1 MNDTITIREK
11 PRSDGSNRNASIH
24 QVSINIQEK
33 QQQPQ
38 SRIAVV
44 IPTRNNELTIGSIV
58 LLARQHAGHVIVVD
72 DASHDRTIDIAQQA
86 GAVVIPA
93 GYTGGRVN
101 AILTGCKHALGV
113 SCTTVVFLDVTGSH
127 LIRDIPRLTAPV
139 IAGEADLVIG
149 SRTLMGRKGIPPY
162 LFDEAGNNHTPPN
175 TCRVFYN
182 SDPGSPFRALSVR
195 AVCLL
200 DLLPDSDQFEP
211 EMVTLFLRKGL
222 AVQEIPVKPRV
233 ALSSAISDNTPRY
246 RDKLI
251 GVVVPAYNEELLI
264 GDTLA
269 GIPEFIAR
277 IYVVNDHSTD
287 RTQAVIDYYAKH
299 DTSVV
304 SIQHEVNRGVGAA
317 IVTGYKKALEEG
329 MDIVAVMAGD
339 FQMDPAFLP
348 ELLDPIVDRKCDYTM
363 GNRIANPRYRAGMS
377 TWRFIG
383 NSTLTMLTKIASGY
397 WQMMDPQNGYTAIS
411 SRALNQ
417 INLERVY
424 PRYGYCNDILVKLNV
439 ESFRIMNVPHPS
451 RYGLEKSGIKYSTYI
466 VNVSF
471 LLLRDFLWRLKKK
484 YMVLNFHPLVFF
496 YVGGSLLTLLGLLG
510 GLYALHYK
518 FIQHQPVFI
527 PGIASLIAL
536 SIGLQTVFFAMFF
549 DMQQEKTSN
558 GWY

>member
-1 MNDTITIREK
+1 MSDTMPQPVLPLKETERPHITQSAADK
-11 PRSDGSNRNASIH
+11 GNAK
-24 QVSINIQEK
+24 K
-33 QQQPQ
+33 QPP

-44 IPTRNNELTIGSIV
+44 IPTHNNESTIGSLI
-58 LLARQHAGHVIVVD
+58 LLARQCTRHIIVAD
-72 DASHDRTIDIAQQA
+72 DASHDRTVDIAQNA
-86 GAVVIPA
+86 GADVVPA

-101 AILTGCKHALGV
+101 AILSGCKHALGID
-113 SCTTVVFLDVTGSH
+113 CTVVVILDSTSSH
-127 LIRDIPRLTAPV
+127 VIREIPRIAAPV
-139 IAGEADLVIG
+139 LAGQADLVIG
-149 SRTLMGRKGIPPY
+149 SRYLMSRKGIPPY
-162 LFDEAGNNHTPPN
+162 HFDAAGNNHAPPG
-175 TCRVFYN
+175 TCPVFYN
-182 SDPGSPFRALSVR
+182 SDPGSPFRALSIR
-195 AVCLL
+195 AICLL

-211 EMVTLFLRKGL
+211 AMVTLFARKGL
-222 AVQEIPVKPRV
+222 VIQEIPVKLQVSWSP
-233 ALSSAISDNTPRY
+233 AIGDNAPQY

-251 GVVVPAYNEELLI
+251 GVVVPAYNVELLV

-269 GIPEFIAR
+269 GVPEFVAR

-287 RTQAVIDYYAKH
+287 RTQQVIDYYAQH
-299 DTSVV
+299 DTSIVP
-304 SIQHEVNRGVGAA
+304 IQHEVNRGVGTS

-383 NSTLTMLTKIASGY
+383 NSILTMLTKIASGY

-417 INLERVY
+417 INLETVY

-439 ESFRIMNVPHPS
+439 ESFRIMNIPHPS

-484 YMVLNFHPLVFF
+484 YIVLSFHPLVFF
-496 YVGGSLLTLLGLLG
+496 YVGGSLLTLMGLLG

>member
-1 MNDTITIREK
+1 MEK
-11 PRSDGSNRNASIH
+11 DSL
-24 QVSINIQEK
+24 
-33 QQQPQ
+33 

-44 IPTRNNELTIGSIV
+44 IPAHNNELTIGSIV
-58 LLARQHAGHVIVVD
+58 LLACRYAGHVIVVD
-72 DASHDRTIDIAQQA
+72 DASHDRTVDIAQHA

-101 AILTGCKHALGV
+101 AILTGCKYALGFDY
-113 SCTTVVFLDVTGSH
+113 TAVVFLDVNGSH
-127 LIRDIPRLTAPV
+127 LIRDIPWLAAPV

-149 SRTLMGRKGIPPY
+149 SRYLMGRKGIPPY
-162 LFDEAGNNHTPPN
+162 LFNETGNNHAPPD
-175 TCRVFYN
+175 TCPVFYN
-182 SDPGSPFRALSVR
+182 SDPGSLFRALSIR

-200 DLLPDSDQFEP
+200 DILPDSDQFEP
-211 EMVTLFLRKGL
+211 AMVTLFLRKGL
-222 AVQEIPVKPRV
+222 RVQEIPVKPRA
-233 ALSSAISDNTPRY
+233 ALSSSISDNTPRY
-246 RDKLI
+246 RDNLI
-251 GVVVPAYNEELLI
+251 GVVVPAYNVEKLI

-269 GIPEFIAR
+269 GIPEFVAR
-277 IYVVNDHSTD
+277 IYVVNDCSTD
-287 RTQAVIDYYAKH
+287 RTQAVVDYYAQH

-304 SIQHEVNRGVGAA
+304 PIRHDVNHGVGAA
-317 IVTGYKKALEEG
+317 IVTGYSKALEEG
-329 MDIVAVMAGD
+329 MDIIAVMAGD
-339 FQMDPAFLP
+339 NQMDPAFLP
-348 ELLDPIVDRKCDYTM
+348 DLLDPIVDRKCDYTM
-363 GNRIANPRYRAGMS
+363 GNRIANPLYRAGMS

-383 NSTLTMLTKIASGY
+383 NSILTMLTKIASGY

-417 INLERVY
+417 IDLTRVY

-439 ESFRIMNVPHPS
+439 ESFRIINVPHPS
-451 RYGLEKSGIKYSTYI
+451 RYGMEKSGIKYSTYI

-496 YVGGSLLTLLGLLG
+496 YIGGSLLTLLGLLG

-518 FIQHQPVFI
+518 FVQHQPVFI
-527 PGIASLIAL
+527 PALAALIAFSL
-536 SIGLQTVFFAMFF
+536 GLQTVFFAMFF